1 MTTQA
6 DAGNKLFA
14 DETIKLIDKMEN
26 ELAKAQ
32 MLIARQDR
40 QIQQLNCL
48 GRRNRTE
55 GGEKEMKTSDFEEG
69 YLAARVEQQ
78 IIIDEQVRQIEML
91 REALEKIS
99 LFCPPDTTVD
109 QLDESPDMAIRLH
122 NAEIGDTARCALA
135 ATKEMK

>member
-1 MTTQA
+1 LPVCAAYELWTGYEESEGSEMTTTQLTFYTGMFFLA
-6 DAGNKLFA
+6 LLGGAIGLFA
-14 DETIKLIDKMEN
+14 SI
-26 ELAKAQ
+26 
-32 MLIARQDR
+32 
-40 QIQQLNCL
+40 
-48 GRRNRTE
+48 E
-55 GGEKEMKTSDFEEG
+55 GGEKEMKTSDFEAG
-69 YLAARVEQQ
+69 YLAGRVEQQ
-78 IIIDEQVRQIEML
+78 VIIDEQVRKIEML